1 MDAPYSY
8 KAIQQPPKSFSESA
22 GVAKADRGKAAIG
35 DSHIALQ
42 PACEE
47 TAVEPRAKEI
57 GLKLV
62 NAIAAYKGVPDPVH
76 GDLVRF
82 SALAGQNREAA
93 EKFLMHLLGNHGEDR
108 PIPVP
113 GSDKS
118 FPQRGIWNAV
128 HSWLARECEQAVPAV
143 KGNPVWYLTWSQEI
157 EGQEPLG
164 WEGRKVFQDGPDP
177 RKAQPTEVME
187 LAAEAQKRG
196 YNVVGPDVLPAE
208 FQGNT
213 LVQTYIDGTV
223 EVLEAVTPEEYA
235 EICARYI
242 EATNPN
248 VIAQVVA

>member
-8 KAIQQPPKSFSESA
+8 KAIQQQPKSFSESA
-22 GVAKADRGKAAIG
+22 GVAEADRGKAAIG
-35 DSHIALQ
+35 DSPIALQ

-47 TAVEPRAKEI
+47 KDVEPIAKTL
-57 GLKLV
+57 GLQLV
-62 NAIAAYKGVPDPVH
+62 NAIAAYKGVPDATPS
-76 GDLVRF
+76 DWVRF
-82 SALAGQNREAA
+82 TALAGQNREAA
-93 EKFLMHLLGNHGEDR
+93 QKFLNHLHSNVGEDR

-128 HSWLARECEQAVPAV
+128 HGWLARECEQAVPAV

-157 EGQEPLG
+157 EGQEPLVWDG
-164 WEGRKVFQDGPDP
+164 WRVFEDGPDP
-177 RKAQPTEVME
+177 RRTVCTDVME
-187 LAAEAQKRG
+187 LAAEAQKQG

-223 EVLEAVTPEEYA
+223 EVLTAVTPEEYA

-242 EATNPN
+242 EAADPN